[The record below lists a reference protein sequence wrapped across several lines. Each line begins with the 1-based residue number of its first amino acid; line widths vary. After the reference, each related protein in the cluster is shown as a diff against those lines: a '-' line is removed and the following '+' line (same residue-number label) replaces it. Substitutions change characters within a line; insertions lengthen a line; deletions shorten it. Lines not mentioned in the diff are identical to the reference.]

1 MYSDI
6 TLIGLSMAG
15 GICFGIAGT
24 IVWTRTQRELGTPT
38 CPADNA
44 PVKDETP
51 REPTFYYKGTEWDA
65 RGYPTVSGFVV
76 RGGSIVRRL
85 SLSSL
90 PDAIHELRQHM
101 EDTGVLVDDEDS
113 GERLLCQDFEF
124 DSTTAAASF
133 VAGRKAPGPTAWK
146 LDNGVTFGQYLEGG
160 AIDVRA

>member
-1 MYSDI
+1 MI
-6 TLIGLSMAG
+6 LSLAG

-24 IVWTRTQRELGTPT
+24 IVWTRTQRELDSID
-38 CPADNA
+38 CPVDCA
-44 PVKDETP
+44 PVEDETP
-51 REPTFYYKGTEWDA
+51 EEPTFYYTGAEWDA
-65 RGYPTVSGFVV
+65 YGYPTVSGFVV

-90 PDAIHELRQHM
+90 PNAIHELRQHL

-146 LDNGVTFGQYLEGG
+146 LENGVTFGQYLEGG